1 MNNTF
6 NFLAFD
12 LGATS
17 GRSILG
23 TFENGKLE
31 LRELTRFGNDILQ
44 IQGKYYWNIYSIYN
58 SIKEGMRAASSLDI
72 AINAIGIDTWGVD
85 FVYVAEDGTILSLPR
100 SYRDP
105 YTERSPEKYFKL
117 ISTNTKGSPE

>member
-23 TFENGKLE
+23 TFDNGKLE

-44 IQGKYYWNIYSIYN
+44 IQGKQLH
-58 SIKEGMRAASSLDI
+58 KGRHASSI
-72 AINAIGIDTWGVD
+72 VFG
-85 FVYVAEDGTILSLPR
+85 Y
-100 SYRDP
+100 SY
-105 YTERSPEKYFKL
+105 
-117 ISTNTKGSPE
+117 

>member
-23 TFENGKLE
+23 TFDNGKLE

-72 AINAIGIDTWGVD
+72 AINAIGIDT
-85 FVYVAEDGTILSLPR
+85 
-100 SYRDP
+100 
-105 YTERSPEKYFKL
+105 
-117 ISTNTKGSPE
+117 